1 MEAIVLP
8 LVEKEF
14 TGLIMQFLCIFYFF
28 LQIWWHA
35 KFNKSKWDLF
45 WSWM

>member
-14 TGLIMQFLCIFYFF
+14 TGLIMQFLCIFFF
-28 LQIWWHA
+28 TNVMTC
-35 KFNKSKWDLF
+35 KV
-45 WSWM
+45 